1 MVRFCL
7 FSKATR
13 AAARINEVKYGD
25 DHYSGVGYDAWVTAR
40 EALEDVL
47 AFDRGLAEEQLP
59 AAFVDRMLAGENL
72 IRLWREH
79 RGLTRVQLAEK
90 AGMHR
95 VNLVKIEGGV
105 RGASVPTLSKLA
117 GALGMAMDDLV

>member
-1 MVRFCL
+1 MEMI
-7 FSKATR
+7 TIPR
-13 AAARINEVKYGD
+13 AE
-25 DHYSGVGYDAWVTAR
+25 YDALVSAR

-47 AFDRGLAEEQLP
+47 ALDRGLAEEQLP

-95 VNLVKIEGGV
+95 VNLVKIEGGA
-105 RGASVPTLSKLA
+105 RGASVPTLMKLA
-117 GALGMAMDDLV
+117 AALGVTVDDLV

>member
-1 MVRFCL
+1 MRSDMEMISIPRTEYEAL
-7 FSKATR
+7 I
-13 AAARINEVKYGD
+13 AAREDYE
-25 DHYSGVGYDAWVTAR
+25 DA
-40 EALEDVL
+40 L
-47 AFDRGLAEEQLP
+47 AYDRGIKDEQLL

-79 RGLTRVQLAEK
+79 RGLTQVQLAEK

-105 RGASVPTLSKLA
+105 RGASVPTLMKLA
-117 GALGMAMDDLV
+117 AALGVTLDDLV